1 MTTTFID
8 FVTPT
13 TTPFS
18 FQATLDSAVYTATL
32 LWNIFGQRYYV
43 LLKDNSGN
51 VIFNLPL
58 IGSPPDYDIS
68 LTAGYFTTKLVWRVQ
83 NTQFEVID

>member
-1 MTTTFID
+1 MTTTVIP

-18 FQATLDSAVYTATL
+18 FQATLDSAVYTTTL
-32 LWNIFGQRYYV
+32 VWNIFGQRYYV
-43 LLKDNSGN
+43 LLKDSSGT

-58 IGSPPDYDIS
+58 IGSPTGYDIS
-68 LTAGYFTTKLVWRVQ
+68 LTAGYFTTKLVWRVE
-83 NTQFEVID
+83 NNQFEIID